1 MCRRIPRGFTL
12 IEVLVV
18 VAIIA
23 LLVAIL
29 IPSLSRARELAR
41 RTVCASRL
49 HNLGFAI
56 HGYSSAN
63 NGKIIQ
69 CAVSNYRAPRAPNVP
84 ATGPVIQTA
93 LTPRFANS
101 TKPYE
106 HVDWLLAAQKY
117 TVVREIW
124 ECPNRLEQFTYEG
137 TPTIAE
143 QGYDAASLRAKG
155 YKVTETPDYDEWGI
169 AYQYFGGIRQW
180 QTPKGNFKSCSPID
194 NNAKPTWALASDS
207 NIWVGGDPEVMRKV
221 ATVEK
226 VPPHLAS
233 GLVPAGGNT
242 LTFDAAVAWI
252 PFHRMISI
260 HAWSSSGE
268 GGRQGYWWQADLGD
282 YGRWLAQNDPTHASV
297 KEWQPQ

>member
-1 MCRRIPRGFTL
+1 MGRRISHGFTL

-49 HNLGFAI
+49 HNLGFATQ
-56 HGYSSAN
+56 GYSAAN
-63 NGKIIQ
+63 RGKIIQ
-69 CAVSNYRAPRAPNVP
+69 CSVGNYRTPRAPGVP
-84 ATGPVIQTA
+84 AQGPVGQTA
-93 LTPRFANS
+93 LNPRFAGS
-101 TKPYE
+101 SEPHE
-106 HVDWLLAAQKY
+106 QVDWMFAIQKY
-117 TVVREIW
+117 TVVQEIW
-124 ECPNRLEQFTYEG
+124 ECPNRAEQFTYEG
-137 TPTIAE
+137 TPEIAV
-143 QGYDAASLRAKG
+143 QGYDAAMLRARG
-155 YKVTETPDYDEWGI
+155 YRVTEKPDYDEWGI

-180 QTPKGNFKSCSPID
+180 QTPKGNFVSRSPCD
-194 NNAKPTWALASDS
+194 SNAKPTWALASDS
-207 NIWVGGDPEVMRKV
+207 NIWCGGDPEVMRKV

-252 PFHRMISI
+252 PFYRMISI
-260 HAWSSSGE
+260 HAWASSGE

-282 YGRWLAQNDPTHASV
+282 YGKWLAQNDPTHASV
-297 KEWQPQ
+297 KEWKPQ